1 MKQRLPF
8 LFAALLLITGCEKIK
23 DATTI
28 KVDTSFDVDFPVT
41 AAEVK
46 TTQAGAFN
54 VTESI
59 TLADNPD
66 LESYL
71 SKIDDITLSNLEITV
86 NGLTEGQ
93 VINSV
98 SLDAAGLGNVLTLTN
113 ISSANNTFHPEVSST
128 LLNQMGDKL
137 RDEGSLTLTVSGSTS
152 GAMTFVISCTM
163 DAKVAIKTL

>member
-1 MKQRLPF
+1 MRQRLLF
-8 LFAALLLITGCEKIK
+8 IFAALLLIAGCEKIK

-46 TTQAGAFN
+46 TIQAGAFN

-59 TLADNPD
+59 TLADNAD
-66 LESYL
+66 LEAYL

-86 NGLTEGQ
+86 NGLSEGQ
-93 VINSV
+93 VINTV
-98 SLDAAGLGNVLTLTN
+98 SLDAGGLGNVLTLTN
-113 ISSANNTFHPEVSST
+113 ISSSNNTFTPEVSST

-137 RDEGSLTLTVSGSTS
+137 RDEGTLTLTVSGSTS
-152 GAMTFVISCTM
+152 GAMTFVISCNI
-163 DAKVAIKTL
+163 DARVEVATL

>member
-1 MKQRLPF
+1 MRQRLLF
-8 LFAALLLITGCEKIK
+8 IFAALLLIAGCEKIK

-46 TTQAGAFN
+46 TIQAGAFN

-59 TLADNPD
+59 TLADNAD
-66 LESYL
+66 LEAYL

-86 NGLTEGQ
+86 NGLSEGQ
-93 VINSV
+93 VINTV
-98 SLDAAGLGNVLTLTN
+98 SLDAGGLGNVLTLTN
-113 ISSANNTFHPEVSST
+113 ISSSNNSFTPEVSST

-137 RDEGSLTLTVSGSTS
+137 RDEGTLTLTVSGSTS
-152 GAMTFVISCTM
+152 GAMTFVISCNI
-163 DAKVAIKTL
+163 DARVEVATL